1 MSKVTPIRSKG
12 AGGPPTAGAYIDSAS
27 YTLLVESLVGFLEL
41 RIAEGDAGRHCPE
54 LERLTNQLERLAK
67 RFTPP
72 LGAA

>member
-1 MSKVTPIRSKG
+1 ME
-12 AGGPPTAGAYIDSAS
+12 
-27 YTLLVESLVGFLEL
+27 TLAGFLEL
-41 RIAEGDAGRHCPE
+41 RIAEGDAGHHCSE

>member
-1 MSKVTPIRSKG
+1 MSKVNSIRRKG

-27 YTLLVESLVGFLEL
+27 YTLLVESLVGFLKL

-54 LERLTNQLERLAK
+54 LERLINQLERLAK

-72 LGAA
+72 QGAA

>member
-1 MSKVTPIRSKG
+1 MSKVTPIRRNG

-27 YTLLVESLVGFLEL
+27 YALLVETLVGFLEL

-54 LERLTNQLERLAK
+54 LERLTIQLERLAK

-72 LGAA
+72 QGAV

>member
-1 MSKVTPIRSKG
+1 MSNVTLIRRKG

-41 RIAEGDAGRHCPE
+41 RIAEGEAGRHCPE

-72 LGAA
+72 QGAA